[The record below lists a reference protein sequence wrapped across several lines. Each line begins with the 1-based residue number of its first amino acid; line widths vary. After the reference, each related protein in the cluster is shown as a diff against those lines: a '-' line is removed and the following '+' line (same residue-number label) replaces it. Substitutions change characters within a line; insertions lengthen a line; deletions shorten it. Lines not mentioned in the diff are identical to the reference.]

1 MPTYM
6 RNFYAKQLIK
16 VKEEEQKQMDK
27 ANKKS
32 STGISRPNI
41 PRR

>member
-6 RNFYAKQLIK
+6 RNFYMQQLIK
-16 VKEEEQKQMDK
+16 VKEEEKKEIDK
-27 ANKKS
+27 ANKKPS
-32 STGISRPNI
+32 YSTSKPNI